1 MNILKKLEKK
11 IEEAVRKLPLL
22 SGAPREPLEISRDI
36 LGEVEGKISSLGG
49 GRRVFPFNLLRIR
62 LHAPDDEWRALYE
75 VAFLNNSTLENA
87 VREHLRPPRCEP
99 PAALEVAV
107 EIIEEPTEGDA
118 AYHITYEAKR
128 DGASAPDGEARGV
141 TKGGAKG
148 KAKGK
153 AQLVVVRGTAAP
165 MKYRLTKK
173 RTNIGRQPEVL
184 DKEGLPL
191 RRNDL
196 VFVEDGGDEV
206 NQTVSRI
213 HAHINHDRETGEF
226 RLHDDNSAYGT
237 LIIRQSGRRVKVT
250 RGLGA
255 PLHSGDEIFFGQAR
269 VLFKNE

>member
-11 IEEAVRKLPLL
+11 IEDSLKKLPLL
-22 SGAPREPLEISRDI
+22 SSAPREPLELSRDI
-36 LGEVEGKISSLGG
+36 LAELEGKISSLGG
-49 GRRVFPFNLLRIR
+49 GRRVFPFNLLHIH
-62 LHAPDDEWRALYE
+62 LHAPDDERRTLYE
-75 VAFLNNSTLENA
+75 VAFLNNRTLEGA

-99 PAALEVAV
+99 PALLEVIV
-107 EIIEEPTEGDA
+107 EVDEEPAEGGT
-118 AYHITYEAKR
+118 AYHIIYEAKLA
-128 DGASAPDGEARGV
+128 GTLSSADE
-141 TKGGAKG
+141 AKG
-148 KAKGK
+148 RAKAK
-153 AQLVVVRGTAAP
+153 AQLIVVHGKAEP

-173 RTNIGRQPEVL
+173 RTNVGRQPEVL

-196 VFVEDGGDEV
+196 VFLEDGDEV

-237 LIIRQSGRRVKVT
+237 LIIRESGRRLKVT